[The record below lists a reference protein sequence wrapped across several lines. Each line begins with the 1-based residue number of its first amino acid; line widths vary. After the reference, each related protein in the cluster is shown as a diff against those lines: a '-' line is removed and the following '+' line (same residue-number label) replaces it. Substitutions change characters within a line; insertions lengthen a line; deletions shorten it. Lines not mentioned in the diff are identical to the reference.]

1 MGTERFVL
9 KRRIKRCTG
18 DVRKQY
24 LFCGKDIAKRKGK
37 EAAEFRNHEVGFVFR
52 AFNPVNE
59 IRVLENV
66 CMPLGYAGLGKQ
78 ERRKRAAKSRIQ
90 IRDGRIV

>member
-1 MGTERFVL
+1 MGTEKFVL

-18 DVRKQY
+18 AVRKQY

-59 IRVLENV
+59 ISVLENV
-66 CMPLGYAGLGKQ
+66 CMPLGYAGLGKAGKKK
-78 ERRKRAAKSRIQ
+78 ESGKSPQPCGI
-90 IRDGRIV
+90 GR